1 MYALIFFLFLALF
14 VLCLL
19 TCRYIVGSTA
29 SSMDYLWELHP
40 RRLSE
45 AGLSRHSG
53 IQNLSHPHESTH
65 NHSPF
70 VSLVFFFHFSHV
82 RPPSTAFVP
91 HKSNSI
97 FYSPYV
103 QITAPS
109 WPRIRIV
116 LLSVREFGWAAAS
129 PALSLTS
136 AKPNS
141 HPAIG
146 PESSSI
152 NRSVR
157 KGLFRITFRQ
167 IDFWKYF
174 LFKGV
179 TMKVMIFLKIG
190 SYQKRY
196 ESKLKEFQYRRSK

>member
-1 MYALIFFLFLALF
+1 MGIASQTPQWGWIESSFRYSKPITPSRIHPQPLAIRFARFL
-14 VLCLL
+14 
-19 TCRYIVGSTA
+19 
-29 SSMDYLWELHP
+29 
-40 RRLSE
+40 
-45 AGLSRHSG
+45 
-53 IQNLSHPHESTH
+53 
-65 NHSPF
+65 
-70 VSLVFFFHFSHV
+70 FFFHFSHV